1 MPLLR
6 YRKPDA
12 NEAEIVQALCKA
24 GAEVQRM
31 DRKDGFDLLV
41 GIHYCFYAL
50 EVKKVGEDMTENE
63 RDFFIKF
70 GRVGAPCYVVHNV
83 SEALEA
89 IGLL

>member
-12 NEAEIVQALCKA
+12 NENEIIRALVKA

-41 GIHYCFYAL
+41 AIHYSFCVL
-50 EVKKVGEDMTENE
+50 EVKKDGEEMTENE

-83 SEALEA
+83 SEALMA

>member
-12 NEAEIVQALCKA
+12 NEDEIIQALVKA

-50 EVKKVGEDMTENE
+50 EVKKDGEEMTENE
-63 RDFFIKF
+63 RKFFLKF
-70 GRVGAPCYVVHNV
+70 GRVGAPCHVVYNV
-83 SEALEA
+83 NEALRA